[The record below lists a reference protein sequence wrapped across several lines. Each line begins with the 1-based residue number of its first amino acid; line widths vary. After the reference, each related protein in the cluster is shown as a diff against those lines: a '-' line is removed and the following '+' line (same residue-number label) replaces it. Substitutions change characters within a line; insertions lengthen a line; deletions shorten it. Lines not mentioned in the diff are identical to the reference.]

1 MSIKYV
7 LLHLIVINRRDLDR
21 WICSL
26 ILILEDKP
34 EEQQIMDK

>member
-7 LLHLIVINRRDLDR
+7 LLHLIVINRRDLIDEFAV
-21 WICSL
+21 
-26 ILILEDKP
+26 LEDKP